1 MAEDGS
7 CNYSKVCY
15 FRGTKVDT
23 EKPWKHNNS
32 NNKKTKPRR
41 KSLTKSGR
49 KCRIKKGR
57 KIMAREVR
65 EN

>member
-41 KSLTKSGR
+41 KSLTEW
-49 KCRIKKGR
+49 KK
-57 KIMAREVR
+57 MQ
-65 EN
+65 N